1 MVKHYQKHKAVD
13 PSMNIVKF
21 MRIHYF
27 GPNIITDDFQQ
38 DQQLPFRS
46 VECHMQNVTVYVQHT
61 TTLEL
66 HPPVSVAEEFPFY
79 DEVNKP
85 QFSAFGI
92 FQPPRCA

>member
-1 MVKHYQKHKAVD
+1 
-13 PSMNIVKF
+13 MNIVKF

-46 VECHMQNVTVYVQHT
+46 VECHMQNVTVYVQHPLA
-61 TTLEL
+61 LEL
-66 HPPVSVAEEFPFY
+66 LPPDTVVGDFPSY
-79 DEVNKP
+79 DEINKP
-85 QFSAFGI
+85 QFSAFDI

>member
-1 MVKHYQKHKAVD
+1 MD
-13 PSMNIVKF
+13 LVKF
-21 MRIHYF
+21 MGIHYLE
-27 GPNIITDDFQQ
+27 PNIITDDFQQ

-46 VECHMQNVTVYVQHT
+46 MECHMQNVTIYVQYPLA
-61 TTLEL
+61 LEL
-66 HPPVSVAEEFPFY
+66 HPPVTVLGEFPSY